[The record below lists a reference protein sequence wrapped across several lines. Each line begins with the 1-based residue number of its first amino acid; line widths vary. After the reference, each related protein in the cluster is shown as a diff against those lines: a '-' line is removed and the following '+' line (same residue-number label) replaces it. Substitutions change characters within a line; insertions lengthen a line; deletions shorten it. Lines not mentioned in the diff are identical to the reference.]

1 MGMINSVEAAG
12 LTFVLVLLSG
22 LIHAWIGRRK

>member
-1 MGMINSVEAAG
+1 MINTVEAAA

-22 LIHAWIGRRK
+22 LIHAWILRRK